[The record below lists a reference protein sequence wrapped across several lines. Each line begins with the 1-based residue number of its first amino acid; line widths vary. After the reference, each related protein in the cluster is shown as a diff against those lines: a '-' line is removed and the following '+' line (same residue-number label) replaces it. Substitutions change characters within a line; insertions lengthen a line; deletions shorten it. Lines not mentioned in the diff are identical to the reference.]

1 MTAARD
7 DDTGRPVILKVDRL
21 CKNFGGLQAVTEFDL
36 SLGAG
41 DLKGLIGPN
50 GAGKS
55 TVFNL
60 ISGLHK
66 PTSGKVTLEGEDI
79 TGRSPDRIVKR
90 GVARTFQMVRILENR
105 SVLDTMMTS
114 FFLAYR
120 YNVLDAVFLT
130 RRYFEEEKRLAERAV
145 YYLSLLGVDHLKDK
159 NGNELPYGL
168 QRKVDIA
175 RTLCL
180 GPKVLLLDE
189 PMAGLNHQEKNELVD
204 TILRL
209 REEFNL
215 SIILIEHD
223 MRIIMNMCES
233 IMAMNQG
240 TRISE
245 GTADEIRQDPEVIA
259 AYLGVTDA

>member
-1 MTAARD
+1 M
-7 DDTGRPVILKVDRL
+7 PVILKIDNL
-21 CKNFGGLQAVTEFDL
+21 CKHFGGLHAVTGFDL
-36 SLGAG
+36 SLGPG
-41 DLKGLIGPN
+41 ELKGLIGPN

-66 PTSGKVTLEGEDI
+66 PTSGKITLESENISGYSADQ
-79 TGRSPDRIVKR
+79 IVRR
-90 GVARTFQMVRILENR
+90 GVARTFQTVRILENR

-114 FFLAYR
+114 FFLAYH
-120 YNVLDAVFLT
+120 YNVLDSIFLT
-130 RRYFEEEKRLAERAV
+130 RRYFDEEKKLTERAV
-145 YYLSLLGVDHLKDK
+145 HYLSLLGVDHLKDK

-168 QRKVDIA
+168 QRKIDIA

-180 GPKVLLLDE
+180 APKVLLLDE
-189 PMAGLNHQEKNELVD
+189 PMAGLNNREKNELVD
-204 TILRL
+204 IILRL
-209 REEFNL
+209 REKFHL

-233 IMAMNQG
+233 IVAMNQG
-240 TRISE
+240 ARISE
-245 GTADEIRQDPEVIA
+245 GTAAQIRQDPEVIA